1 MSATGGRVLP
11 RPANSG
17 RSATSSVSNGRS
29 RRVTTSATL
38 SSTFPEP
45 RYGTRRNPKRATL
58 GPAWCQWHELL
69 TGKPAIG
76 WQRYVANVAGE
87 VDAAGMLFYDTVVLV
102 VGRQN
107 GKTTLVESKNTGK
120 AWRRDQSRIVYG
132 AQDRGA
138 ARIKILDDYEARH
151 LSRCTALRGRYTVV
165 RSNGREGIDWVNGS
179 KLVIVA
185 NTDTAGHGLSDVD
198 DVTIDEAFSHTDL
211 TIPTALEPTML
222 VNTDPQLWVASAVG
236 DGTDGLLMHYQEV
249 GVSSL
254 TDPDTRVC
262 YFDWSADD
270 GADVL
275 DREVWRATIP
285 ALEPYGFLTERAVAR
300 LAHDRPMF
308 ARTMLG
314 IRPAGV
320 DDQVIDRDVWARQ
333 TVDTLDDLAPPF
345 VAAFATHHL
354 RTSASIAV
362 VGRRPA
368 GGLGVAVTHRPGVG
382 WLIPAMRALKSV
394 HGRKLAEVWADRR
407 AGDGVHIDRART
419 AGLYVDEMQPADF
432 TTAAQTLL
440 DLLGEPGHESGDL
453 WHVGERDTPEL
464 YAAVAGARKR
474 PLGESF
480 AWSRLHSKGDV
491 TPLAAATLAVWAY
504 QRPPWGLTGR
514 K

>member
-1 MSATGGRVLP
+1 VDSLPAASSA
-11 RPANSG
+11 
-17 RSATSSVSNGRS
+17 RSATSSGSKGR
-29 RRVTTSATL
+29 RRPATTSAKP
-38 SSTFPEP
+38 SSSFPPP
-45 RYGTRRNPKRATL
+45 RYGTPRNPTRPTF
-58 GPAWCQWHELL
+58 GPAWCKWHELL
-69 TGKPAIG
+69 TGRQAIG
-76 WQRYVANVAGE
+76 WQRHVADVAGE
-87 VDAAGMLFYDTVVLV
+87 VDANGNLFYDTVVLV

-107 GKTTLVESKNTGK
+107 GKTTLIESKNTAK
-120 AWRRDQSRIVYG
+120 AWRRDFSRIVYA

-138 ARIKILDDYEARH
+138 ARIKILDDYEGLH
-151 LSRCTALRGRYTVV
+151 LSRCRAIVGKYTAVK
-165 RSNGREGIDWVNGS
+165 SNGREGITWVNGS

-185 NTDTAGHGLSDVD
+185 NTDTAGHGQSDVD
-198 DVTIDEAFSHTDL
+198 DVTIDEAFSHPDL
-211 TIPTALEPTML
+211 ALPTALEPTML

-236 DGTDGLLMHYQEV
+236 DGTDGLLMHYQEI

-254 TDPDTRVC
+254 TDPETRIA
-262 YFDWSADD
+262 YFDWSAPD
-270 GADVL
+270 GSDVAD
-275 DREVWRATIP
+275 RNIWRAHIP
-285 ALEPYGFLTERAVAR
+285 ALEPHGFLTERAVAR

-333 TVDTLDDLAPPF
+333 TVPDLDDLAPPF
-345 VAAFATHHL
+345 VAAFATHHE

-362 VGRRPA
+362 VGRMPA
-368 GGLGVAVTHRPGVG
+368 GGIGVAVTHRPGVG
-382 WLIPAMRALKSV
+382 WLIPAVKALKSA

-419 AGLYVDEMQPADF
+419 AGLYVDEMQPSDF
-432 TTAAQTLL
+432 TTAAQTFL
-440 DLLGEPGHESGDL
+440 DLLGEPGPDAGDL
-453 WHVGERDTPEL
+453 WHVEQLEL
-464 YAAVAGARKR
+464 DAAVAGARKR

-504 QRPPWGLTGR
+504 QRPPWGVNGR